1 MKIQDLAQNQ
11 TDVNKLNTGALPL
24 VNLAF
29 RRTLALDNLGVDN
42 SIIMWVFQRV
52 GTTLEPAGMAQIAL
66 PAEFNVGSI
75 IWDETQ
81 KQALIMNAQFSQ
93 AILIRR
99 EGTILDRV
107 TKRYPMGINRVEAY
121 KALFEA
127 MTFKKAFH
135 KFSMKAVLKELN
147 QSPDTKLLQA
157 YLDCWELAPNKVI
170 VSKFTYHKLIKQA
183 LKLIEI
189 NG

>member
-29 RRTLALDNLGVDN
+29 KRTLALDNLGVDN
-42 SIIMWVFQRV
+42 SIMVWVFQQL
-52 GTTLEPAGMAQIAL
+52 GDTLEPAGTAQIAL
-66 PAEFNVGSI
+66 PAEFDVGSI

-93 AILIRR
+93 AILICRA
-99 EGTILDRV
+99 GTILDRV
-107 TKRYPMGINRVEAY
+107 AKRYPMGVNRVEGY

-135 KFSMKAVLKELN
+135 KFSMKAVLKELAQN
-147 QSPDTKLLQA
+147 LDTKLLQA
-157 YLDCWELAPNKVI
+157 YLDCWELAPSKVV
-170 VSKFTYHKLIKQA
+170 VSKFTYHKFIKQA

-189 NG
+189 NS